1 MLRLFNRV
9 IVEMATTTV
18 TPAKIRSSV
27 CWFMCCAV
35 MPPSSEPA
43 AVATSSTIPSLK
55 LMRCDPV
62 RPADTVLDVP
72 MTVVR
77 LMAAATPIGIP
88 MPSVRNG
95 TRKIPPPIPRV
106 EPRAPATVPAA
117 RMISTRIGVMTGI
130 GGFNDTAP
138 PTAVVLWLL
147 GGSAH
152 AGRHCGSQD
161 DERPTV
167 HPQIAVVPARPEAEQ
182 RSRLVPR
189 AQRAIRR
196 ACERADDGRDRAAR
210 EGLQV
215 FCP

>member
-1 MLRLFNRV
+1 
-9 IVEMATTTV
+9 
-18 TPAKIRSSV
+18 
-27 CWFMCCAV
+27 
-35 MPPSSEPA
+35 
-43 AVATSSTIPSLK
+43 
-55 LMRCDPV
+55 MRRDPV

-106 EPRAPATVPAA
+106 DPRPPATVPAA
-117 RMISTRIGVMTGI
+117 RMISTRIGVTTGI
-130 GGFNDTAP
+130 GGFNDTAA
-138 PTAVVLWLL
+138 PTAVVLGLP

-152 AGRHCGSQD
+152 AGRHCRSKD
-161 DERPTV
+161 DECPTI
-167 HPQIAVVPARPEAEQ
+167 HPQVVVVPARPEAEQ

-196 ACERADDGRDRAAR
+196 ARERTDDGPDRTAR

-215 FCP
+215 L